1 MAPESRGIIP
11 FTMPL
16 RMPELVG
23 RAMIDPE
30 FLVELQRAPDDVLG
44 RYELTDAERT
54 AVRAA
59 LDHLSRTPHP
69 ERALALRTALL
80 RRVAT

>member
-1 MAPESRGIIP
+1 
-11 FTMPL
+11 MPPRL
-16 RMPELVG
+16 PELVG

-30 FLVELQRAPDDVLG
+30 FLAELQRAPDDVLA
-44 RYELTDAERT
+44 RYDLNDAERT

-59 LDHLSRTPHP
+59 LDHLSRTPP
-69 ERALALRTALL
+69 RERAQALRTALL

>member
-1 MAPESRGIIP
+1 MIAV
-11 FTMPL
+11 TMPPRL
-16 RMPELVG
+16 PELVG

-30 FLVELQRAPDDVLG
+30 FLAELQRAPDDVLA
-44 RYELTDAERT
+44 RYDLTDTERT

-59 LDHLSRTPHP
+59 LDRLSHTPP
-69 ERALALRTALL
+69 RERALALSTALL